1 MTARTHYFYLRLAVK
16 DLQRLV
22 EAHIEEFETVVGD
35 SFTEEELKLHERLLD
50 ELASVVVQPIL
61 SELSFDDFYPSP
73 KEEEKQRF
81 FFESCQSSICLDNL
95 PYFESNPFQISYL
108 IDLLW
113 SLDEVLIDRGGVSEL
128 IFKREYIDELKKFKT
143 MEVLLPVEKEK
154 PIVVTTKR
162 PVNPIDFTIN
172 DVYKELVLV
181 EALGIEIPIADQSEK
196 LQKIFV
202 AIMSDKDLDADAL
215 LKRSGL
221 IPKDFGDNLE
231 RLKFFLKK
239 IRSSSLQ

>member
-1 MTARTHYFYLRLAVK
+1 MTARTHYYYLRLPVK

-35 SFTEEELKLHERLLD
+35 SFTEEELKLHEKLLD
-50 ELASVVVQPIL
+50 DLASVVVQPIL
-61 SELSFDDFYPSP
+61 SELSFDDFYPNP
-73 KEEEKQRF
+73 KEEEKQRQ

-95 PYFESNPFQISYL
+95 PYFESNPFQITYL

-128 IFKREYIDELKKFKT
+128 VFKREYIDELKKFKT

-162 PVNPIDFTIN
+162 PVNPIDFTIQ
-172 DVYKELVLV
+172 DVYKELAAVL
-181 EALGIEIPIADQSEK
+181 AMGIEIPIAEQSEK
-196 LQKIFV
+196 LQKIYAAV
-202 AIMSDKDLDADAL
+202 ISEKDLDADAL
-215 LKRSGL
+215 LKRSTL

-239 IRSSSLQ
+239 VKSSSLQ

>member
-1 MTARTHYFYLRLAVK
+1 
-16 DLQRLV
+16 
-22 EAHIEEFETVVGD
+22 
-35 SFTEEELKLHERLLD
+35 
-50 ELASVVVQPIL
+50 VQPIL
-61 SELSFDDFYPSP
+61 SELSFDDFYPCP
-73 KEEEKQRF
+73 KEEEKQRS

-95 PYFESNPFQISYL
+95 PYFESNPFQITYL

-162 PVNPIDFTIN
+162 PVNPIDFTIH
-172 DVYKELVLV
+172 DVYKELALV
-181 EALGIEIPIADQSEK
+181 EAMGIEIPISDQSEK
-196 LQKIFV
+196 LQKIF
-202 AIMSDKDLDADAL
+202 AAAKSDKDLDADAL

-239 IRSSSLQ
+239 LRSSSLQ